1 MADVNVDKLV
11 AKWLA
16 NNPQL
21 EGLQGSFS
29 PSVNGVLN
37 NVSSATKITTS
48 KGVLPFQIAMQDGD
62 GNIVGGTLR
71 LLINPSDVN
80 FGSTQIQ
87 SSSYGRDSHIV
98 TLWGPAQGTITGNG
112 SSAAFFTAKGG
123 LAGTAPINA
132 RKDTLAFANLMS
144 FVAMIRHNG
153 YYTVSPKA
161 PPSTD
166 PKQEQK
172 GDTTAPVEEKEI
184 TSSGEN
190 PASSQRR
197 VTPSHLNLLTGV
209 DKNRVVHVMDNVLV
223 TYDGTGYLGSFQAFT
238 LESSAESPFKFNYSF
253 EFIISGLKGDRIT
266 GHMHTGTNNNTGIR
280 IGKQGTSFVY
290 TLGVDKELLSKIP
303 RLPRGADSNAGRN
316 ANPGGTSVNGYMEQ
330 YLKDG
335 LIRKK
340 DSSVNFGGLRP
351 EISRAIPTV
360 STAYEVAAGMAKEA
374 GYDTS
379 EWFPPMITSAWDSD
393 KHTDG
398 SLHYQGLAIDIR
410 VNRVFPVYLRELI
423 IRTIA
428 KGTEGD
434 IWVHWHPKGKTTE
447 HIHME
452 YNPEKSERSK
462 GKYSVDY
469 DK

>member
-29 PSVNGVLN
+29 PSVNGVPN

-80 FGSTQIQ
+80 FGSTQMQ

-123 LAGTAPINA
+123 LAGTTPINA

-144 FVAMIRHNG
+144 FLAMIRHNG

-161 PPSTD
+161 PSSTD

-266 GHMHTGTNNNTGIR
+266 GHMHSDTNNNTGIR

-290 TLGVDKELLSKIP
+290 TLGIDKELLAKIEKVP
-303 RLPRGADSNAGRN
+303 GRGYSGATLGSV
-316 ANPGGTSVNGYMEQ
+316 GGYIEGFIKEGK
-330 YLKDG
+330 LR
-335 LIRKK
+335 IK
-340 DSSVNFGGLRP
+340 DSTVNYGGLRT
-351 EISRAIPTV
+351 EISSVIPNV
-360 STAYEVAAGMAKEA
+360 YGAFQEAAEIAQAAGQ
-374 GYDTS
+374 DTS
-379 EWFPPMITSAWDSD
+379 GWFPPVLTSALDSEHVQGS
-393 KHTDG
+393 KH
-398 SLHYQGLAIDIR
+398 YEGLAIDIR
-410 VNRVFPVYLRELI
+410 INQVYPYYLREI
-423 IRTIA
+423 IVRQIA
-428 KGTEGD
+428 QVTEGE
-434 IWVHWHPKGKTTE
+434 IWVYWHPRGKDTE

-452 YNPEKSERSK
+452 YNPSLSRSYAGKAK
-462 GKYSVDY
+462 GA
-469 DK
+469 